1 MKANYQTSRGFL
13 EYRLFGDPQGEVIL
27 YFSGAHADCNT
38 VVGDQD
44 YLIRNGYRLL
54 VPSRPGYGDTP
65 VQVGKSSEEWADS
78 LIELLDFLEMEKVHV
93 VAFSAGGRPAA
104 QFAGCYPKRV
114 RKLLFL
120 SAVSIDEWP
129 GQTNRSLAP
138 ILFNQPTEK
147 WGWKF
152 LYWMIKNSPS
162 LSFRFV
168 MKYFST
174 LPYPQIKRRITLAR
188 RKMLCRFLLSL
199 HAQPGGF
206 HLDLHQSSGDMSRI
220 QAPTLIIHSKYDR
233 SIGTEHA
240 VHLAKEIKGSEL
252 FWSEAEHHVLWYSS
266 QLETIR
272 ERIGNFLA
280 TKTT

>member
-1 MKANYQTSRGFL
+1 MKATYLTSRGVL

-44 YLIRNGYRLL
+44 YLIRHGYRLL
-54 VPSRPGYGDTP
+54 VPSRPGYGNTA
-65 VQVGKSSEEWADS
+65 VQVGESSEVWADS

-93 VAFSAGGRPAA
+93 IAFSAGGRPAA
-104 QFAGCYPKRV
+104 QFAGCYPNRV

-120 SAVSIDEWP
+120 SAVSIEEWP
-129 GQTNRSLAP
+129 GETNRSLAP

-152 LYWMIKNSPS
+152 LYWMIKNSPRS
-162 LSFRFV
+162 AFRFV
-168 MKYFST
+168 MMYFST
-174 LPYPQIKRRITLAR
+174 LPYFEIKQRISLAR
-188 RKMLCRFLLSL
+188 RRMLYRFLLSL
-199 HAQPGGF
+199 HAQPDGF
-206 HLDLHQSSGDMSRI
+206 HLDLQQSSGDMSRI
-220 QAPTLIIHSKYDR
+220 QAPTLIIHSKYDK

-240 VHLAKEIKGSEL
+240 VHLAMQIQGSEL
-252 FWSEAEHHVLWYSS
+252 YWTEAEHHVLWYSS

-272 ERIGNFLA
+272 ERISEFLA
-280 TKTT
+280 T